1 LIELISYSKTVP
13 VDNLRLEYKYDDSVP
28 ESLRFKH
35 SSYTLSA
42 SDALTPEAILL
53 ILQMHPIFVIQKKN
67 YLTVV
72 AGKRIFKAAAFSLP
86 PSEEIPV
93 RVLHKNIT
101 KEQLLLLRYMDI
113 TISSLMFR
121 TEVSAFDIYRNINL
135 NDFRNKVWRPPLDKG
150 KRAFAFAIQ
159 VKPAALSTGTA
170 KTVVDVV
177 ANEKAEECDSEK
189 LLDAR
194 D

>member
-1 LIELISYSKTVP
+1 
-13 VDNLRLEYKYDDSVP
+13 
-28 ESLRFKH
+28 
-35 SSYTLSA
+35 
-42 SDALTPEAILL
+42 
-53 ILQMHPIFVIQKKN
+53 
-67 YLTVV
+67 
-72 AGKRIFKAAAFSLP
+72 
-86 PSEEIPV
+86 
-93 RVLHKNIT
+93 
-101 KEQLLLLRYMDI
+101 MDI

-135 NDFRNKVWRPPLDKG
+135 NDFRNKVWRPPLNKG